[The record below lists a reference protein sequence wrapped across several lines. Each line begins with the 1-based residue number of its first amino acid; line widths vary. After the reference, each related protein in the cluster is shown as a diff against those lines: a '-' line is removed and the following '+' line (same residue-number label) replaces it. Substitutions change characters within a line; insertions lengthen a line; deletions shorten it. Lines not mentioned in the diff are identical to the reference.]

1 VTGLGSHSPSPTVLG
16 RRAERICLARESGDL
31 SAFDLGQRP
40 ANVTHF
46 LHLHNETIGLDV
58 LEVSRA
64 VNQVSPLLLPPPPP
78 VPSATSCSVKA
89 KGLQCAHRHC
99 LTKLRL
105 SLGPSNTPLSN
116 SVVAKPC

>member
-1 VTGLGSHSPSPTVLG
+1 MTGLGSHSPSPTVLG

-64 VNQVSPLLLPPPPP
+64 VNQVSPLLLPPLPP
-78 VPSATSCSVKA
+78 VPSVDSVLC
-89 KGLQCAHRHC
+89 KGLQCVRRQC

-105 SLGPSNTPLSN
+105 SLGPSNTPVSN
-116 SVVAKPC
+116 SVLAKPC